1 MSWIDILKLDQINVA
16 GTTLDTRAL
25 PEEEEGNECWEKL
38 KRMKEDWES
47 ATTMIIPSIEL
58 SKFSEPLNQELIPPE
73 EVACWV
79 IDEYKKFNLDE
90 NIFTPGGYFAEYL
103 LNGEEWTLWIGN
115 DSVLNRDMST
125 MDVRQRPFFKSSLR
139 NNKAKKYFAIGSEIN
154 WYGHYP
160 EGHTREDRIDLIWY
174 QLLREHMY
182 YRQTSHDFSFS
193 ADHYGDP
200 EPEDIV
206 KLFQLHLDWRKY
218 LR

>member
-1 MSWIDILKLDQINVA
+1 MNWMNVLKSNQINV
-16 GTTLDTRAL
+16 GSTTLDTRAL
-25 PEEEEGNECWEKL
+25 PEEEEGNECWAKL
-38 KRMKEDWES
+38 KQMKEDWES
-47 ATTMIIPSIEL
+47 ATTLMISNIEL
-58 SKFSEPLNQELIPPE
+58 SKFSESLNQELIPPE

-115 DSVLNRDMST
+115 DSMLNRNMRAADWAS
-125 MDVRQRPFFKSSLR
+125 RPFFKSSLR

-154 WYGHYP
+154 WYGGYP
-160 EGHTREDRIDLIWY
+160 EGHTKEDKVDLIWY
-174 QLLREHMY
+174 RLLTEHMY
-182 YRQTSHDFSFS
+182 GLQSSHDFSNT
-193 ADHYGDP
+193 AHHYGDP

-206 KLFQLHLDWRKY
+206 KLFQIHLDWRKY